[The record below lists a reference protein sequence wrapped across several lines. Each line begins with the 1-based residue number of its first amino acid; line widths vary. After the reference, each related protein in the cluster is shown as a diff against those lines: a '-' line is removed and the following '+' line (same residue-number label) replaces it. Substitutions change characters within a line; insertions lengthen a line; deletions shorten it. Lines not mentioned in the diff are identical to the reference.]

1 MCIRSELAKK
11 NMMFSQESCQAIIQM
26 DNVELIELKK
36 SRVRCPSCL
45 HHVFEG
51 TNICSCGKLIKP
63 NQEMIQ
69 RIRKAFE
76 VLKTPF
82 FRAPHPNSRGYKH
95 GSQMWQQKAKDALR
109 AGTRKKHRTFVHIW
123 NRWENDLKCRK
134 KKPKTTGWNDASV
147 RYLDHI
153 VQIDISHE
161 APAEQRGRYNN
172 PAYLRGMEESLQG
185 MPLIRRPGYQKAKW
199 AITEVQ
205 RQSRREMNNC
215 TYSNDRKKA
224 IECYIRS

>member
-123 NRWENDLKCRK
+123 NRWENDLKCEK
-134 KKPKTTGWNDASV
+134 KNPKPLVGTM
-147 RYLDHI
+147 RLY
-153 VQIDISHE
+153 DISTTSYRLISLTKRLLNNE
-161 APAEQRGRYNN
+161 ADIT
-172 PAYLRGMEESLQG
+172 
-185 MPLIRRPGYQKAKW
+185 IRHIYVVWRKVCKACRW
-199 AITEVQ
+199 
-205 RQSRREMNNC
+205 
-215 TYSNDRKKA
+215 
-224 IECYIRS
+224 